1 MHERYTRQSLVEGIG
16 PAKVTQLKAAFEEA
30 LGIDQARTNWDQLT
44 YRGIPE
50 WDSVAHM
57 QLVVA
62 IETAFGI
69 MLDTDEV
76 VGMSSYPIARRILHD
91 NHGLDFDA

>member
-1 MHERYTRQSLVEGIG
+1 MTDTEKLDNAFRTSLDLGDGVDLPGTAYGQTEG
-16 PAKVTQLKAAFEEA
+16 
-30 LGIDQARTNWDQLT
+30 
-44 YRGIPE
+44 

-76 VGMSSYPIARRILHD
+76 VAMSSYPIARTILRD
-91 NHGLDFDA
+91 GHGLDLDP

>member
-1 MHERYTRQSLVEGIG
+1 MTDTEKLDRAFRAGLGLVEGADTASLEYG
-16 PAKVTQLKAAFEEA
+16 HTQ
-30 LGIDQARTNWDQLT
+30 G
-44 YRGIPE
+44 
-50 WDSVAHM
+50 WDSIAHM

-76 VGMSSYPIARRILHD
+76 VGMSSYVVARQILA
-91 NHGLDFDA
+91 NGHGLDFSA